1 MKLVRPKKRCND
13 SVVTLTSDFAI
24 PLKNFSDEQIE
35 EIKDSLT
42 FNNPAYTSAKRFS
55 PYSKV
60 YVDPLITYY
69 HSSCGYLHVPAGT
82 DLSPLNDPP
91 VHLQITLSRG
101 FLVFPQFKDK
111 LGDCAGIHGNSF
123 ILNRWVI

>member
-24 PLKNFSDEQIE
+24 PLKSFSDEQIE
-35 EIKDSLT
+35 KIKDSLT
-42 FNNPAYTSAKRFS
+42 FNNPAYASAKRFS
-55 PYSKV
+55 PYSRV

-91 VHLQITLSRG
+91 VEDNRITVYSSTVPKFVLE
-101 FLVFPQFKDK
+101 L
-111 LGDCAGIHGNSF
+111 I
-123 ILNRWVI
+123 